1 MDFSFSAED
10 REFQREVRAWL
21 DEAWPKAA
29 RERRGRSALARVSK
43 AEQAHWQQKLAERG
57 WAAPNWPVEHGG
69 AGFTATQNYIFDL
82 EMARAGAPRMLPF
95 GITMVAPVIMKFGTE
110 QQKRRFLP
118 DILHSRV
125 WWCQGYSEPGSG
137 SDLASLRMKAEDRGD
152 HYLVNGVKTWTTLA
166 QHADWIFCLVRTST
180 EERRQ
185 LGISFLLIDM
195 KSPGVTVKPIIT
207 LDQPVEGF
215 QEINTVYFEDVEVPK
230 ENRIGEQGRGW
241 TCAKYLLEFERGNAY
256 SPGLKQ
262 SLARLEALAS
272 AEPSGFAAPE
282 TGFAAP
288 ETGFAA
294 PETGFAAPEESQ
306 AAALIE
312 DEGFV
317 ARLRDLQVQ
326 VLAMEFVELRTLG
339 ALSAGQNVGPESS
352 MLKTRGTELQQAVTE
367 LALEL
372 CGHYGF
378 PLDQSTPLPDDLG
391 PGPGPVHANGV
402 AQHHFNTRKVSIY
415 AGSNEIQRNIMA
427 KLVLGL

>member
-21 DEAWPKAA
+21 DDAWPEAA
-29 RERRGRSALARVSK
+29 RERRARSALARVSK
-43 AEQAHWQQKLAERG
+43 AEQVRWQQKLAERG

-82 EMARAGAPRMLPF
+82 EMARAGAPRVLPF

-110 QQKRRFLP
+110 EQKQRFLP

-137 SDLASLRMKAEDRGD
+137 SDLASLRMKAEDKGD

-230 ENRIGEQGRGW
+230 ANRLGEEGRGW

-256 SPGLKQ
+256 SPALKQ
-262 SLARLEALAS
+262 SLAGLEALAA
-272 AEPSGFAAPE
+272 AEPSGFAASE
-282 TGFAAP
+282 TGFAAS

-294 PETGFAAPEESQ
+294 SVKADSAP
-306 AAALIE
+306 LID
-312 DEGFV
+312 DEAFV
-317 ARLRDLQVQ
+317 TQLRDLEVQ
-326 VLAMEFVELRTLG
+326 VLAMEFVELRILG

-352 MLKTRGTELQQAVTE
+352 MLKTRGTELQQAVAE

-372 CGHYGF
+372 CGYYGF
-378 PLDQSTPLPDDLG
+378 PLDQSTPLSEALG
-391 PGPGPVHANGV
+391 PGFGPTHANGA
-402 AQHHFNTRKVSIY
+402 AQSHFNTRKVSIY

>member
-21 DEAWPKAA
+21 DEAWPEPA
-29 RERRGRSALARVSK
+29 RERRARSALARISK
-43 AEQAHWQQKLAERG
+43 AEQMRWQQKLAERG

-82 EMARAGAPRMLPF
+82 EMARAGAPRVLPF

-110 QQKRRFLP
+110 EQKRRFLP

-137 SDLASLRMKAEDRGD
+137 SDLASLRMKAEDKGD

-195 KSPGVTVKPIIT
+195 QSPGVTVKPIIT

-230 ENRIGEQGRGW
+230 ANRIGEEGRGW

-256 SPGLKQ
+256 SPALKQ
-262 SLARLEALAS
+262 SLAGLEALA
-272 AEPSGFAAPE
+272 AAAP
-282 TGFAAP
+282 
-288 ETGFAA
+288 
-294 PETGFAAPEESQ
+294 
-306 AAALIE
+306 LIE
-312 DEGFV
+312 DEDFT
-317 ARLRDLQVQ
+317 ARLRDLEVQ
-326 VLAMEFVELRTLG
+326 VLAMEFVELRILG

-352 MLKTRGTELQQAVTE
+352 MLKTRGTELQQAVAE

-372 CGHYGF
+372 CGYYGF
-378 PLDQSTPLPDDLG
+378 PLDQSTPLSEDLG
-391 PGPGPVHANGV
+391 PGFGPTHANGV
-402 AQHHFNTRKVSIY
+402 AQSHFNTRKVSIY

>member
-21 DEAWPKAA
+21 DEAWPEAA
-29 RERRGRSALARVSK
+29 RERRARSAVARVSM
-43 AEQAHWQQKLAERG
+43 AEQVGWQQKLAERG

-82 EMARAGAPRMLPF
+82 EMARAGAPRVLPF

-110 QQKRRFLP
+110 EQKQRFLP

-137 SDLASLRMKAEDRGD
+137 SDLASLRMKAEDKGD

-230 ENRIGEQGRGW
+230 ANRLGEEGRGW

-256 SPGLKQ
+256 SPALKQ
-262 SLARLEALAS
+262 SLAGLEALAA
-272 AEPSGFAAPE
+272 AEPSGYAASR
-282 TGFAAP
+282 TGLAAS
-288 ETGFAA
+288 ENAGNA
-294 PETGFAAPEESQ
+294 P
-306 AAALIE
+306 LID
-312 DEGFV
+312 DEAFV
-317 ARLRDLQVQ
+317 TQLRDLEVQ
-326 VLAMEFVELRTLG
+326 VLAMEFVELRILG

-352 MLKTRGTELQQAVTE
+352 MLKTRGTELQQAVAE

-372 CGHYGF
+372 CGYYGF
-378 PLDQSTPLPDDLG
+378 PLDQSTPLSEDLG
-391 PGPGPVHANGV
+391 PGFGPTHANGA
-402 AQHHFNTRKVSIY
+402 AQAHFNTRKVSIY